1 MRELFKNLMNL
12 DKPVLT
18 EKLAPKI
25 APYAKIIYLVVL
37 VILGLS
43 TLGTLGLL
51 LVNTNTFVLGIRKGF
66 SSPLDLCT
74 CLRGSEVLKETNQWR
89 ICFAPSVWT

>member
-1 MRELFKNLMNL
+1 MQEIFQDLMNL

-37 VILGLS
+37 IILGLTTIS
-43 TLGTLGLL
+43 SLGMLL
-51 LVNTNTFVLGIRKGF
+51 LGNIGLFLMAILGVVCEFVLVRMF
-66 SSPLDLCT
+66 CEYL
-74 CLRGSEVLKETNQWR
+74 TN
-89 ICFAPSVWT
+89 FAK

>member
-25 APYAKIIYLVVL
+25 APYAKIIYLIVL
-37 VILGLS
+37 VILGLTTIS
-43 TLGTLGLL
+43 SLGMLL
-51 LVNTNTFVLGIRKGF
+51 LGNAGF
-66 SSPLDLCT
+66 FLATIFWVIVEFAIVRMFCEYLISSA
-74 CLRGSEVLKETNQWR
+74 K
-89 ICFAPSVWT
+89 